1 MTFKNSKLHEMVR
14 ELPLEKILLETDSPY
29 LAPEPYRGKK
39 NGPWNIPVIA
49 QRIADIKEITL
60 EDVSKITLTNTIS
73 FIAVILLII
82 ASGNQREVIKTDN
95 INRTKSLEAIHIVSK
110 YNAILDSNKPLYV
123 SSLAEIEVQG
133 PIGPITF
140 TGTITGY
147 GPDCEGCGGRVG
159 CPPRQ
164 DVRDGNI
171 YFNDATYGTIRIVAT
186 DPVIPCG
193 TIVKISNFKGL
204 TMDLLFESEKVTA
217 PIGRQYNISYEILR
231 WGW

>member
-1 MTFKNSKLHEMVR
+1 MRQFLVAMKNR
-14 ELPLEKILLETDSPY
+14 FLL
-29 LAPEPYRGKK
+29 
-39 NGPWNIPVIA
+39 
-49 QRIADIKEITL
+49 
-60 EDVSKITLTNTIS
+60 IS

-123 SSLAEIEVQG
+123 SSLAEIEEQG

-193 TIVKISNFKGL
+193 TIVKISNFRFSSEPIIAIALDRGSAIKGL